1 MKRFFL
7 LTFFAMMA
15 YGFCFSQEESL
26 DYFDQ
31 FGAIALETSEL
42 TEAKEDLV
50 TVFHRRDDIVWSK
63 VIYRIIDMRYK
74 QNFPLYYPIQS
85 DDPVHRSLFKVIV
98 DAIID
103 GGMPIYEKLADNPR
117 PNFATPLEKK
127 SIPSLFLI
135 DDPTVDYSNDENH
148 YNIETSDAMLVH
160 YNKKKNKLAFNFYPY
175 EGFVRNQLKYLI
187 QEVVFFDKHFSRL
200 FSKIIAI
207 APMNS
212 EKITSREPGQ
222 ESQALM
228 QSVLFWCSFDK
239 LRPFLAQQYVLN
251 SNNDT
256 KRVTFEEFFAKRLF
270 SSYILGEDN
279 IDNKMIIDKTTNV
292 QEIQKEQARI
302 QNELLTFEQD
312 LWEY

>member
-85 DDPVHRSLFKVIV
+85 DDPAHRSLFKVIV
-98 DAIID
+98 DAIVD

-175 EGFVRNQLKYLI
+175 EGFVRNQLKYLV
-187 QEVVFFDKHFSRL
+187 QEVIFFDKHFSRL

-239 LRPFLAQQYVLN
+239 LRPFLAQQYILN